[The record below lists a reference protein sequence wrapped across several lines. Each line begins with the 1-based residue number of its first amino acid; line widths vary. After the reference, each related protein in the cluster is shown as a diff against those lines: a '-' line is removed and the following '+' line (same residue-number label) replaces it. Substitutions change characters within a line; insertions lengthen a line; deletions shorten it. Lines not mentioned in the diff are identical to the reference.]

1 MNIIIKKNETKKNS
15 YLQSEMNS
23 FTSKMSSILGSY
35 EYFSNSVV
43 DRKDP
48 AFLKIIVT
56 TQASQK
62 LEISSFYTRLR
73 REEEGDLRGVARTHG
88 KDYSSP
94 LL

>member
-1 MNIIIKKNETKKNS
+1 MKITDFLSMDDVFLLDNVKNKFEIYEKVFPKFIEIENNAKIEKN
-15 YLQSEMNS
+15 
-23 FTSKMSSILGSY
+23 
-35 EYFSNSVV
+35 
-43 DRKDP
+43 
-48 AFLKIIVT
+48 IVT

>member
-1 MNIIIKKNETKKNS
+1 MFDKMMENQCVSIGWNDD
-15 YLQSEMNS
+15 LDFSE
-23 FTSKMSSILGSY
+23 IYG
-35 EYFSNSVV
+35 
-43 DRKDP
+43 KDS
-48 AFLKIIVT
+48 KIIDSFIDENVTNSSAKSAFKKFVT

>member
-1 MNIIIKKNETKKNS
+1 M
-15 YLQSEMNS
+15 
-23 FTSKMSSILGSY
+23 
-35 EYFSNSVV
+35 EYH
-43 DRKDP
+43 
-48 AFLKIIVT
+48 FLKIHLNKSLPDIQNSSVFYKNIFIIFET